1 MSEQALTFQGLTP
14 YLHYDDLPAM
24 ITWLTRVFG
33 FIEKGRWV
41 NESGAVTNAELLA
54 GSTEVWLDG
63 DPDWWKSRHR
73 RPEEW
78 LGVWVS
84 DVEAMHKRVT
94 AAGVSVS
101 PPEAKFYGVR
111 VLQVTDPEGYVW
123 GFMQRA
129 PYVARAPVGDG

>member
-1 MSEQALTFQGLTP
+1 MSEQALAFQGITP

-24 ITWLTRVFG
+24 ITWLTRAFG
-33 FIEKGRWV
+33 FMEKGRWV
-41 NESGAVTNAELLA
+41 NEAGTVTNAELLA
-54 GSTEVWLDG
+54 GATEVWLDG
-63 DPDWWKSRHR
+63 DPGWWMSRRR

-84 DVEAMHKRVT
+84 DVEAMHERVT

-129 PYVARAPVGDG
+129 PYVARAPVRGD